1 MDLTLRQLAIF
12 DAVARLGS
20 VSQAAVELH
29 LSQSAASMALQNL
42 ERALGKQLF
51 LRAGKRLV
59 LSYHGK
65 QLQPM
70 ARSILLAAEELG
82 QAVTEEDIPGGQL
95 RVGASPTVGD
105 YLLNDLCGMFMAKH
119 PEVRLSVIVLPALDV
134 INRVDE
140 MAVDVGLIEFVS
152 VRPTLDVI
160 RWRKSVFSVFCSPHH
175 PLAGEKRVSTRDLE
189 DESWCLQHRHADSR
203 RQFTLAALNR
213 MDTMNVV
220 LESDSL
226 SIIKAAVRNGIGLGC
241 LPRDCIASEL
251 EAGTLTELAVEGLEL
266 AIPFCIVL
274 REGLRRS
281 AAATAFIDSLL
292 AAESRPEP

>member
-42 ERALGKQLF
+42 ERPLGKQLF

-82 QAVTEEDIPGGQL
+82 KAVTEEDIPGGQL

-119 PEVRLSVIVLPALDV
+119 PEVRLSIIVLPALDV

-203 RQFTLAALNR
+203 RAGGRNADRTRRRGPRTRHSVPHRLARRTTAKR
-213 MDTMNVV
+213 RRYR
-220 LESDSL
+220 
-226 SIIKAAVRNGIGLGC
+226 IHRFAAGRGEPSGAMKSRV
-241 LPRDCIASEL
+241 
-251 EAGTLTELAVEGLEL
+251 AG
-266 AIPFCIVL
+266 
-274 REGLRRS
+274 S
-281 AAATAFIDSLL
+281 
-292 AAESRPEP
+292 